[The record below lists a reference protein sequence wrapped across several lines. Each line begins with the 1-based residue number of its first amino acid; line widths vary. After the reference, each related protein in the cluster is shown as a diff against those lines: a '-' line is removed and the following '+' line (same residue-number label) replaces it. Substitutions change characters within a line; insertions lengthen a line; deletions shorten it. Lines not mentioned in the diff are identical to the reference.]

1 MSTLAED
8 GASCES
14 GGKGTMPKAGQ
25 QLHGSAW
32 ARGEQVRDCHRAHAR
47 RSADFGGLG
56 GSADRHGCLAGRT
69 AGMAWGGFFYILTL

>member
-1 MSTLAED
+1 MSIPVED

-14 GGKGTMPKAGQ
+14 GGKGTMPKAGP

-47 RSADFGGLG
+47 RSADFGGLV
-56 GSADRHGCLAGRT
+56 GCAVGT
-69 AGMAWGGFFYILTL
+69 AALPGAPQAWLGVIFSIS

>member
-1 MSTLAED
+1 MSIPAED
-8 GASCES
+8 GASCET

-47 RSADFGGLG
+47 RSADFDGLV
-56 GSADRHGCLAGRT
+56 GCAVGT
-69 AGMAWGGFFYILTL
+69 AALPGAPQAWLGVIFSIS